1 MKKLAI
7 ALLFVS
13 GIFVSNAQDMD
24 VETVVNNYIENIGGE
39 EAWSAVT
46 GVEMKAKISMQ
57 GMEIPL
63 TMTSLK
69 DGRTATVASFQ
80 GMTFY
85 QGMFDGEVLWG
96 TNQMTMAAE
105 KSESEDTENLKR
117 NVGEF
122 PGDLLTYDEL
132 GYTFEMDGEDTKEGV
147 ECYKMKMTKKNQ
159 IVEGEEVEQVVYYY
173 MDKESFVPIMQ
184 EQEIHSGPMK
194 GNISQTVFSDYQEV
208 DGLYFPFSLTQQIE
222 GMGGQEIVI
231 ESVVINPE
239 VEDELFSF
247 PE

>member
-1 MKKLAI
+1 MKKIAI
-7 ALLFVS
+7 ALLFMS
-13 GIFVSNAQDMD
+13 GMFVANAQDMD
-24 VETVVNNYIENIGGE
+24 VETIIKNYTENIGGE
-39 EAWSAVT
+39 EAWSAVV
-46 GVEMKAKISMQ
+46 GVEMEAKISMQ

-63 TMTSLK
+63 TMTQLK

-96 TNQMTMAAE
+96 TNQMTMEAE

-132 GYTFEMDGEDTKEGV
+132 GYTCEMDGEDTKEGV
-147 ECYKMKMTKKNQ
+147 ECYKLKMTKKNQ
-159 IVEGEEVEQVVYYY
+159 IIDGEEVEQVIYYF
-173 MDKESFVPIMQ
+173 MDKESFIPIMQ
-184 EQEIHSGPMK
+184 EQEIHAGPMK
-194 GNISQTVFSDYQEV
+194 GNVSQTVFSDYQEV
-208 DGLYFPFSLTQQIE
+208 DGLYFPFSLTQQVE

-239 VEDELFSF
+239 VKDELFNF

>member
-46 GVEMKAKISMQ
+46 GVEMTAKISMQ

-159 IVEGEEVEQVVYYY
+159 IVEGEEVEQIVYYY

-208 DGLYFPFSLTQQIE
+208 DGLYFPFSLTQQVE

-239 VEDELFSF
+239 VEDDLFAF

>member
-1 MKKLAI
+1 MKKIAI

-13 GIFVSNAQDMD
+13 GMFVSNAQNMD
-24 VETVVNNYIENIGGE
+24 VETIVKNYTENIGGE
-39 EAWSAVT
+39 EAWSAVV

-122 PGDLLTYDEL
+122 PGDLLTYKEL

-159 IVEGEEVEQVVYYY
+159 IVEGEEVEQVIYYY
-173 MDKESFVPIMQ
+173 MDKESFIPIMQ

-208 DGLYFPFSLTQQIE
+208 DGLYFPFSLTQQVE

-239 VEDELFSF
+239 VEDELFAF